1 MGTDEPL
8 ATEARQRPRAA
19 LAAALAAILILGS
32 YFAEA
37 LLLNDAPRASILPA
51 LGTALE
57 AGPVGEAPSSTTGRY
72 EYLSDRAGRF
82 IGIYVVR
89 GLGFLLAGFALTILA
104 FATRAR
110 SSQLP
115 KIALTA
121 PIVGAA
127 LYAIAFIVSPVGT
140 VLAVGDFL
148 DGPRTVDAAR
158 DVGSRPL
165 FVAVS
170 IIELIGRLAF
180 AMGLILVSLNAMRV
194 GLLTRFMGV
203 LGMLSGALFLIPI
216 GGPLP
221 VVQCFWLGA
230 LAFLLL
236 GRWPGGDLP
245 AWRTGRAE
253 AWPSQQQVREERERA
268 RERSAGGK
276 GGDPQPVAAA
286 VAAPA
291 GDGTPHPSS
300 RKKKRKRRS

>member
-1 MGTDEPL
+1 M
-8 ATEARQRPRAA
+8 
-19 LAAALAAILILGS
+19 AAALAAILILGS

-37 LLLNDAPRASILPA
+37 LLLNDAPRSSILPA
-51 LGTALE
+51 LGAALE
-57 AGPVGEAPSSTTGRY
+57 AGPAGEAPSLNTGRY
-72 EYLSDRAGRF
+72 EYLSERAATF
-82 IGIYVVR
+82 IAIYVVR
-89 GLGFLLAGFALTILA
+89 GLGFLLAGFALTVLA

-110 SSQLP
+110 GPLP
-115 KIALTA
+115 KVALMA

-127 LYAIAFIVSPVGT
+127 LYAIAFVVSPVGT
-140 VLAVGDFL
+140 VLAVNDFL

-170 IIELIGRLAF
+170 IIEFVARLAF
-180 AMGLILVSLNAMRV
+180 AMGLILVSLHAMRT
-194 GLLTRFMGV
+194 GLLTRFLGV

-230 LAFLLL
+230 FAFLLL
-236 GRWPGGDLP
+236 GRWPGGDPP

-253 AWPSQQQVREERERA
+253 AWPSQQQVREQRERER
-268 RERSAGGK
+268 SGGGK
-276 GGDPQPVAAA
+276 AADPRPVAAA
-286 VAAPA
+286 VGARA
-291 GDGTPHPSS
+291 GEGTPHPSS